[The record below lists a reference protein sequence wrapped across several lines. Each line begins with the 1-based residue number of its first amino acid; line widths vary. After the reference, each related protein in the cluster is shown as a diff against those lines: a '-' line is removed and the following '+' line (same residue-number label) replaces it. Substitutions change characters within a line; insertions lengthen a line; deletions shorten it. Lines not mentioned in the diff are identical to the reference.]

1 MMLQLAEVKDTSIAF
16 KPFKDT
22 NGDEWPLGTIR
33 IQVQTNS
40 VKDRVTYEYAAPYS
54 LVRRTPLIGEHVLI
68 FSAPSFFSRG
78 AGENEPIYYYLD
90 PVTIQGSVSYNI
102 LPKNQISYVI
112 GTPTSYTKA
121 VTPTVSTTQTN
132 FKPGENFKNQNIKP
146 LQPFEG
152 ETLIESRFG
161 NSIRLG
167 TTYTNYGSLYQVQPT
182 YKTNADGSPILIL
195 RNGTSTPGAGKT
207 YVVEDIEKDKSSIY
221 LTSTQTLTAF
231 KGAQNKVGIGV
242 KLLSQYRDPQIA
254 LSSDRIVLNAKRD
267 NILLVSKTDVI
278 IATPKWQMQMDKLF
292 TLVETFINEV
302 NKVMSGQQP
311 LPTGAGPTGP
321 APNIAQIQ
329 KVVSELKTMKQ

>member
-1 MMLQLAEVKDTSIAF
+1 MLQLAEVKNTAIAF
-16 KPFKDT
+16 KPFKDD
-22 NGDEWPLGTIR
+22 NGDEWPLGTISLQ
-33 IQVQTNS
+33 IQTNS
-40 VKDRVTYEYAAPYS
+40 VKDRASNVYAAPYS
-54 LVRRTPLIGEHVLI
+54 LVRRTPLIGEHVLV
-68 FSAPSFFSRG
+68 FTGPSFFSRA
-78 AGENEPIYYYLD
+78 AGESDPIYYYLD
-90 PVTIQGSVSYNI
+90 PISIQGSVNYNI
-102 LPKNQISYVI
+102 LPKSQATYAQI
-112 GTPTSYTKA
+112 TPTSYTKA
-121 VTPTVSTTQTN
+121 VAPTVTAAKAK
-132 FKPGENFKNQNIKP
+132 FKPGENFKEQNIKP

-152 ETLIESRFG
+152 ETLVESRFG

-167 TTYTNYGSLYQVQPT
+167 TTYTSYGSLYQVQPT

-195 RNGTSTPGAGKT
+195 RNGTSSPTAGKT
-207 YVVEDIEKDKSSIY
+207 YVVEDIEKDRSSIY

-267 NILLVSKTDVI
+267 NILLVTKTDVI
-278 IATPKWQMQMDKLF
+278 IATPRWQMQMDKLF
-292 TLVETFINEV
+292 TLIETFVNEI